1 MINYF
6 KYSAVI
12 LLLLTASVYA
22 QLGGYP
28 GSFSR
33 YGFNARGIAMGN
45 AMTSVTTG
53 DVVGY
58 YNPALSVYQNEHLIN
73 LSYSFL
79 SFDRSLNFVSYTK
92 NFKLPKQDQGGA
104 GITFSWINSGVSNI
118 DGRDNDGTQ
127 IGTYSVSENEFS
139 FAPAIKF
146 SEKFAAGVTFK
157 FFYSKLFDGV
167 KSTSLGFDLGAVYKV
182 SDRVNIGVTVK
193 DLNSKY
199 NWNTTDLYKQNGHT
213 TIDKFPT
220 LYNIGVS
227 YLLPKNFGLVSL
239 DYQSAAGT
247 ITQDGVDYKPKSN
260 IIRMGVEIS
269 PVKSLNLRAGFD
281 KFDFS
286 SSDKF
291 GNSNLTFGLG
301 YQKAFKSY
309 TIGLD
314 YSFVMESYSNRPFQT
329 LTAVFK
335 LK

>member
-1 MINYF
+1 MNYF
-6 KYSAVI
+6 KYLVI
-12 LLLLTASVYA
+12 ILVLSCTSVYS

-28 GSFSR
+28 GSFARS
-33 YGFNARGIAMGN
+33 GFNARGIAMGN

-58 YNPALSVYQNEHLIN
+58 YNPALSVFQNEHLIN

-92 NFKLPKQDQGGA
+92 NFKLPKQNQGGA

-118 DGRDNDGTQ
+118 DGRDPDGVHTED
-127 IGTYSVSENEFS
+127 YSVSENQFS

-146 SEKFAAGVTFK
+146 SEKFAAGITFK
-157 FFYSKLFDGV
+157 FYYSKLFDGV
-167 KSTSLGFDLGAVYKV
+167 KSTSLGFDIGAVYKV
-182 SDRVNIGVTVK
+182 SDRVNIGATIK

-199 NWNTTDLYKQNGHT
+199 TWNTTDLYKQNGHT
-213 TIDKFPT
+213 TINKFPV

-227 YLLPKNFGLVSL
+227 YMLPKNFGLVSI
-239 DYQSAAGT
+239 DYQSAVGT
-247 ITQDGVDYKPKSN
+247 VVQDDIEYTPKSN
-260 IIRMGVEIS
+260 TVRMGIEIS
-269 PVKSLNLRAGFD
+269 PVNYLNLRAGVD
-281 KFDFS
+281 KFDFN

-309 TIGLD
+309 TVGLD
-314 YSFVMESYSNRPFQT
+314 YSFVMESYSNKPFQT